1 LPIKEEPYYVAS
13 SAFCSVCFFLA
24 FWVSYPVVSYPAK
37 KQHHVMAKPSPS
49 FAGDPALVK
58 IGEVIRRTRK
68 EQGLSQELLAVDAGV
83 DRSYMGGIERG
94 EHNLTVMSLVRIAS
108 ALNCKAATLLEKAE
122 V

>member
-1 LPIKEEPYYVAS
+1 
-13 SAFCSVCFFLA
+13 
-24 FWVSYPVVSYPAK
+24 
-37 KQHHVMAKPSPS
+37 MAKPSPS

-108 ALNCKAATLLEKAE
+108 ALNCKASNLLEKAE

>member
-1 LPIKEEPYYVAS
+1 
-13 SAFCSVCFFLA
+13 
-24 FWVSYPVVSYPAK
+24 
-37 KQHHVMAKPSPS
+37 MAKPSPS